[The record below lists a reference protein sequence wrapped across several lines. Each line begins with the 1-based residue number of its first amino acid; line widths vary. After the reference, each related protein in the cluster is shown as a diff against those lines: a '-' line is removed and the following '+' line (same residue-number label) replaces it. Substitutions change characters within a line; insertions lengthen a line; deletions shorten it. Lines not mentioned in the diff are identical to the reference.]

1 MCKKNGIDGY
11 QVTGPNSNSIF
22 IPIAGYKGCSGD
34 EQGLFYW
41 SSTTGAGRNP
51 DSPMSSEG
59 DDAVALRSDCRKPL
73 WGMDR
78 PYSAPIRPVKVR
90 EYKD

>member
-1 MCKKNGIDGY
+1 M
-11 QVTGPNSNSIF
+11 TGPNGNSIF
-22 IPIAGYKGCSGD
+22 LPIAGYGPTEVRSEFKDELFFWTSTFQSNEDAWALCSGH
-34 EQGLFYW
+34 
-41 SSTTGAGRNP
+41 
-51 DSPMSSEG
+51 
-59 DDAVALRSDCRKPL
+59 RKPL